1 MAPDRYDVI
10 VIGARCAGSPTAMLL
25 ARQGHRVLLVDR
37 ATFPSDTLS
46 THVVHPPGV
55 AALDRWGVLDRLRAT
70 DCPPIDTYSFD
81 FGPFTLAGAPGTPDS
96 PVAYCPRRT
105 VLDKLLV
112 DAAAESG
119 VEVREAFT
127 VDEIVFDDGRVAG
140 IRGHAQGGGPVVEH
154 GDVVVGADG
163 RFSLLAKAVGP
174 EQYHERSPILCGYY
188 SYWSGLPAEGR
199 FAVYGPPGARL
210 GGGADPR
217 RSHAGRRRLA
227 VPRAATRTSTTSKAR
242 TWGCSTSRRS
252 SPSGSGAPHAS
263 RAFAGTA
270 VENYFRKPFGPGW
283 ALVGDAGYN
292 KDFITAQGIT
302 DAFRDAELCADA
314 LHARSR
320 GPQPFDEVMAEY
332 QATRDEHVL
341 PMFEFT
347 CQLATLEPP
356 PPEMQQ
362 LLGAMHGNQDAMD
375 GFARVNGGSR
385 RRPSSSPRRT
395 SAAFS
400 GPPADHRSGRAGG
413 RHHRGRRV

>member
-46 THVVHPPGV
+46 THLVHPPGV

-70 DCPPIDTYSFD
+70 NCPPIDTYSFD

-127 VDEIVFDDGRVAG
+127 VDEIEFDDGRVAG
-140 IRGHAQGGGPVVEH
+140 IRGHAPGGGPVVEH
-154 GDVVVGADG
+154 GDLVVGADG

-188 SYWSGLPAEGR
+188 SYWSGLPAEGS
-199 FAVYGPPGARL
+199 FAVTARPERGWAVAPTHDDLTLVVAGWPYRDRDTYKHDVEGTYL
-210 GGGADPR
+210 GMFD
-217 RSHAGRRRLA
+217 LA
-227 VPRAATRTSTTSKAR
+227 PEFAERIRGATRE
-242 TWGCSTSRRS
+242 SRI
-252 SPSGSGAPHAS
+252 
-263 RAFAGTA
+263 AGTA

-314 LHARSR
+314 LHRALS
-320 GPQPFDEVMAEY
+320 GTQPFDEVMAEY
-332 QATRDEHVL
+332 QATRDAHVL

-362 LLGAMHGNQDAMD
+362 LLAAMHGNQDAMD
-375 GFARVNGGSR
+375 GFARVNGGVT
-385 RRPSSSPRRT
+385 SPAEFF
-395 SAAFS
+395 SAENIGRIL
-400 GPPADHRSGRAGG
+400 GPTD
-413 RHHRGRRV
+413 

>member
-70 DCPPIDTYSFD
+70 NCPPIDTYSFD

-112 DAAAESG
+112 DAAAASG

-127 VDEIVFDDGRVAG
+127 VDEIEFDEGRVAG
-140 IRGHAQGGGPVVEH
+140 IRGHAPGGGPVVEH

-188 SYWSGLPAEGR
+188 SYWSGLPAEGS
-199 FAVYGPPGARL
+199 FAVTARPERGWAVAPTHDDLTLVVAGWPYRDRDTYKHDVEGTYLGMFDLAPEFAERIRGATRESRVRRHRGGELLPQAVRTGL
-210 GGGADPR
+210 GTRRRRRVQQGLHHRAGHHRRVPR
-217 RSHAGRRRLA
+217 RGAVRRRAPPALS
-227 VPRAATRTSTTSKAR
+227 AA
-242 TWGCSTSRRS
+242 
-252 SPSGSGAPHAS
+252 
-263 RAFAGTA
+263 
-270 VENYFRKPFGPGW
+270 
-283 ALVGDAGYN
+283 
-292 KDFITAQGIT
+292 
-302 DAFRDAELCADA
+302 
-314 LHARSR
+314 
-320 GPQPFDEVMAEY
+320 QPFDEAMAEY
-332 QATRDEHVL
+332 QADRDEHVL

-362 LLGAMHGNQDAMD
+362 LLAAMHGNQDAMD
-375 GFARVNGGSR
+375 GFARVNGGVT
-385 RRPSSSPRRT
+385 SP
-395 SAAFS
+395 AEFFS
-400 GPPADHRSGRAGG
+400 EENIGRILGATD
-413 RHHRGRRV
+413 